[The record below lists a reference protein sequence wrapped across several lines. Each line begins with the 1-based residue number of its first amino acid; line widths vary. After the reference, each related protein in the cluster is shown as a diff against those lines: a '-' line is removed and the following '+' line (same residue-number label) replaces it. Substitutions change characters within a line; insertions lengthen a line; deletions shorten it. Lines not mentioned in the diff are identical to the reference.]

1 MALLQISKYLLKIPT
16 PQRSVKIRHLDC
28 VLASQHIF
36 DLLQV
41 QGDLSWYECVQHKL
55 RHQNQQQ
62 KHWQEQKTTSTT
74 SFSWSSKYHRKHQQH
89 YQNQIIYLIE
99 TIHKHFKTPQK
110 WFGARLAPLV
120 PWAQHAARWTWSRKY
135 SAHCSRMADVDK
147 TCERWDDTKMLQNI
161 FLVWNWTVVVCFG
174 GSIVLQCL
182 APSRKSQYFAP
193 APVRKVSTRYVGS
206 GIIWRYLRLL
216 TQISPGPKS
225 DALYISPRLTYT
237 TVHCP
242 YLSRNHPFKDIP

>member
-1 MALLQISKYLLKIPT
+1 MGKNKF
-16 PQRSVKIRHLDC
+16 C
-28 VLASQHIF
+28 
-36 DLLQV
+36 
-41 QGDLSWYECVQHKL
+41 ECVQHKF
-55 RHQNQQQ
+55 RHQNQQE

-74 SFSWSSKYHRKHQQH
+74 LFSWSSKTSTALSESNHLR
-89 YQNQIIYLIE
+89 YLIE
-99 TIHKHFKTPQK
+99 TINKHFKTPPK

-161 FLVWNWTVVVCFG
+161 FLFWNWTVVVCFG

-193 APVRKVSTRYVGS
+193 ASVRKVSTRYVGS
-206 GIIWRYLRLL
+206 GMIWRYLRLL
-216 TQISPGPKS
+216 TQILPGPKS
-225 DALYISPRLTYT
+225 DALYNSPRLTYT

-242 YLSRNHPFKDIP
+242 YLIRNHPFKDIQ